1 MQTMMMCFTSR
12 TPNVYLNE
20 TLLFN
25 QKIETGCCMKFTSHN
40 MKCNSPFD
48 FGRDHWNM
56 SSIMLFLMSLVM
68 LVIQTAPQ
76 SPNLTA
82 TAMSDDSTIASEV
95 VRLLAHL

>member
-1 MQTMMMCFTSR
+1 
-12 TPNVYLNE
+12 
-20 TLLFN
+20 
-25 QKIETGCCMKFTSHN
+25 
-40 MKCNSPFD
+40 
-48 FGRDHWNM
+48 M

-82 TAMSDDSTIASEV
+82 TAMSDDSTIANEV